1 MTPKSGEPTKQ
12 AAAPILA
19 FMQAK
24 VGQIPSTKSDNEEE
38 EQKVGGK
45 LPVAPLNVAKL
56 DEDSGDTKS
65 LSGQNQRSSQMDA
78 QSQSK
83 RSVSI
88 AEPGNID
95 KADTFSEH
103 MPHELN
109 PVPKKSALK
118 KRAVSATGE

>member
-65 LSGQNQRSSQMDA
+65 LSG
-78 QSQSK
+78 
-83 RSVSI
+83 
-88 AEPGNID
+88 
-95 KADTFSEH
+95 
-103 MPHELN
+103 
-109 PVPKKSALK
+109 
-118 KRAVSATGE
+118 